1 MKDSLHDYM
10 KVGIVHFM
18 AYPFALSG
26 EGRIAESVAEIVED
40 EFFDEI
46 EITRVND
53 QAERD
58 AVKGLLAS
66 SGMTVGFGA
75 QPYILKGKLDLNSTD
90 EEERSKA
97 VDTLKSAIDQAY
109 EVGAGKLGFLSGP
122 RPPAQDRERA
132 LELLADSIIELGRY
146 AKSKGDLVLSLETF
160 DDSTDKKALIG
171 TNRLACE
178 LAYEVRKAIPDF
190 GLMVDLSHLPMQGET
205 IRQALS
211 ATEEFINH
219 AHIGN
224 CVIRDTQDPAYG
236 DLHPH
241 FGHPKGENSV
251 PQVRDFLRGL
261 LDIGY
266 LREDAPE
273 RNVVAFEVQPL
284 GDQRAA
290 VIIAEAKRVLR
301 EAWRI
306 L

>member
-1 MKDSLHDYM
+1 MKTSLHDYM

-26 EGRIAESVAEIVED
+26 DGEIAKTVASIVED
-40 EFFDEI
+40 DFFDEI

-58 AVKGLLAS
+58 AVKGLLTS
-66 SGMTVGFGA
+66 SGITVGFGA
-75 QPYILKGKLDLNSTD
+75 QPYILKGKLDLNSTK
-90 EEERSKA
+90 EEERAKA
-97 VDTLKSAIDQAY
+97 IETLKTAIDQAY

-122 RPPAQDRERA
+122 KPPAQDRDAA
-132 LELLADSIIELGRY
+132 LELLADSIVQLGRY

-160 DDSTDKKALIG
+160 DDSTDKRALIG

-224 CVIRDTQDPAYG
+224 CVIRDTSDPAYG

-241 FGHPKGENSV
+241 FGHPKGENHV

-261 LDIGY
+261 MDIGY
-266 LREDAPE
+266 LREDAPQ
-273 RNVVAFEVQPL
+273 RNVVAFEIQPL
-284 GDQRAA
+284 GDQRAP

-301 EAWRI
+301 EAWRT

>member
-1 MKDSLHDYM
+1 MKTSLHDYM

-26 EGRIAESVAEIVED
+26 DGEIAKTVASIVED
-40 EFFDEI
+40 DFFDEI

-53 QAERD
+53 QAERN
-58 AVKGLLAS
+58 AVKDLLTS
-66 SGMTVGFGA
+66 SGITVGFGA
-75 QPYILKGKLDLNSTD
+75 QPYILKGKLDLNSTK
-90 EEERSKA
+90 EEERAKA
-97 VDTLKSAIDQAY
+97 IEALKTAIDQAY

-122 RPPAQDRERA
+122 KPPAQDRDAA
-132 LELLADSIIELGRY
+132 LELLADSIVQLGRY

-160 DDSTDKKALIG
+160 DDSTDKRALIG

-224 CVIRDTQDPAYG
+224 CVIRDTSDPAYG

-241 FGHPKGENSV
+241 FGHPKGENHV

-261 LDIGY
+261 MDIGY
-266 LREDAPE
+266 LREDAPQ
-273 RNVVAFEVQPL
+273 RNVVAFEIQPL
-284 GDQRAA
+284 GDQRAP

-301 EAWRI
+301 EAWRT

>member
-75 QPYILKGKLDLNSTD
+75 QPYILKGKLDLNSTN

-241 FGHPKGENSV
+241 FGHPKGENNV